1 MVVGL
6 VIGDISRKLSWDV
19 SVTFQVEIQRKY
31 RSFSWITNAGEVT
44 VFTVSALSSVWAN
57 IKVI

>member
-1 MVVGL
+1 MLVMVVGL

-31 RSFSWITNAGEVT
+31 RSFSWITNAGEA
-44 VFTVSALSSVWAN
+44 SPWAN